1 MTTARNAACWLC
13 KLYRERK
20 SEGISEMVLHKLLYL
35 SQRESLIVNP
45 DSPLFPD
52 SFEAWRF
59 GPVMCEIR
67 SDFSRIVNADE
78 SEFGPLEGTDEQSI
92 RSVIERYADKGAWS
106 LVSLTH
112 GESSWSNARQGYASD
127 DRCRKPITVAAIQID
142 AARIRERRRLIED
155 RRRLRGN
162 I

>member
-1 MTTARNAACWLC
+1 MTTARNAAYWLC

-35 SQRESLIVNP
+35 SQRESLIANP
-45 DSPLFPD
+45 ESPLFPD

-67 SDFSRIVNADE
+67 SNFNRIVNAGE
-78 SEFGPLEGTDEQSI
+78 SEIEPLERTDEQAI
-92 RSVIERYADKGAWS
+92 RSAIERYADKGAWS

-112 GESSWSNARQGYASD
+112 GETSWSNARRGCVPD
-127 DRCRKPITVAAIQID
+127 ERCCNPITVDAIRID

-155 RRRLRGN
+155 RRRVRGN